1 LIATFHYYSPFPFTH
16 QAAGWV
22 AGSDRWKG
30 TTWKGTL
37 PERAAL
43 RRDFDRVAAWGKR
56 NQRPIY
62 LGEFGSFSAADLDSR
77 LRWTRA
83 VAGEAERGGFSW
95 AYWEFGAGFGI
106 YDPSAGLWR
115 QTLLSALLKPE

>member
-1 LIATFHYYSPFPFTH
+1 M
-16 QAAGWV
+16 
-22 AGSDRWKG
+22 
-30 TTWKGTL
+30 
-37 PERAAL
+37 